1 MSNEIVNDLVGIMDE
16 LTSKDI
22 LEDMVN
28 VIDEILFKPPVQEE
42 VAQEP
47 QPEPTPTQPEPEP
60 EAPAR
65 TFEEP
70 PAPAPIHVDT
80 YVPSPPFVNPPP
92 IQQGIISKPGT
103 LCSNKQ
109 EDGKDNHAI
118 INETRPNTHQVCED
132 TTTS

>member
-1 MSNEIVNDLVGIMDE
+1 MSNEIVNDLVTIIDE

-28 VIDEILFKPPVQEE
+28 VIDEILFTPPPAE
-42 VAQEP
+42 QEP
-47 QPEPTPTQPEPEP
+47 SAEPTPSEPEP
-60 EAPAR
+60 EAPAT

-70 PAPAPIHVDT
+70 PEPAPIHVDT
-80 YVPSPPFVNPPP
+80 YVPSPPFVDPPP
-92 IQQGIISKPGT
+92 IQKDIISKPGT

-118 INETRPNTHQVCED
+118 INEIKPNTHQVCED